1 MVKSWS
7 PLQQSP
13 CHEEAAE
20 ARVLAQEDD
29 AAANGLAT
37 SAIDQASMA
46 AEIERDVNASHQAQV
61 EAASKRQ
68 FAAAERVAAATQIEV
83 VAAASAA
90 AAEEVDQSM
99 GVGGFAHDDDEGGGM
114 HDGEDAIN
122 EEDPLLCRG

>member
-1 MVKSWS
+1 
-7 PLQQSP
+7 
-13 CHEEAAE
+13 
-20 ARVLAQEDD
+20 
-29 AAANGLAT
+29 
-37 SAIDQASMA
+37 MA

-68 FAAAERVAAATQIEV
+68 FAAAERVAAATQIDV

-90 AAEEVDQSM
+90 AEQEVDQNGQFAAVEGM